1 MPDYHIFRNSTSIPF
16 MVGLSPLFTKCK
28 IGYTFGMITLAT
40 VLLIL
45 SAICFA
51 LGAAGVGIDWTNAGF
66 TFIVLWL
73 IVGGN

>member
-1 MPDYHIFRNSTSIPF
+1 
-16 MVGLSPLFTKCK
+16 
-28 IGYTFGMITLAT
+28 MITLAT

-51 LGAAGVGIDWTNAGF
+51 LGAAGVESRIDWTNAGF

-73 IVGGN
+73 IVGWNRNEAQGSKGLDTP